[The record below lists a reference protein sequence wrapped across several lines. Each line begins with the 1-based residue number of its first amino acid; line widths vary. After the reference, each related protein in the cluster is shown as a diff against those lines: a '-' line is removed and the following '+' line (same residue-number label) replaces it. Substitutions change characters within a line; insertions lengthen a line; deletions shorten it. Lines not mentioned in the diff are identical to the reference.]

1 MKFPHKKIQ
10 KKLGKLNHFENKKSS
25 RAGLIVEAENLDL
38 EEEKF
43 DKDIAAVAFT
53 SPRSRLSLNPMFLDT
68 RQFNKT
74 TVDYKIF
81 KDQHEESLRLE

>member
-68 RQFNKT
+68 RQFNRT